1 MMPRLLVHS
10 LLLAFFCYVG
20 CAKIPHRATA
30 TPTNATLTLGEL
42 LLPTYRMLGKQVD
55 AISVEDVHKVGES
68 CSWESNMS
76 AFTAQPVL
84 QAMLDSILHVLRS
97 DFEEVCAATSDTDI
111 TAGEAHFVVDLGRHD
126 DHLISL
132 VHTATIAYPGGK
144 GHPITASIQY
154 DPRTG
159 RQLAMPT
166 LFSLQTD
173 ALYPLLRRLVLA
185 EIESKELLEDAEKV
199 LFDNGAQRTEEVLT
213 TFLMTENALVFFF
226 GPGQCGQLYWAEPFT
241 VELPWDTEI

>member
-20 CAKIPHRATA
+20 CAKIPHPASA
-30 TPTNATLTLGEL
+30 TPTNAAHTLGEL
-42 LLPTYRMLGKQVD
+42 FLPMYRTVGKQVD
-55 AISVEDVHKVGES
+55 AISVEDAHKVGES
-68 CSWESNMS
+68 CSWEST
-76 AFTAQPVL
+76 APTFTAQAAL
-84 QAMLDSILHVLRS
+84 QTMLDSISHVLHS
-97 DFEEVCAATSDTDI
+97 DFEEVCAATTDTDI

-132 VHTATIAYPGGK
+132 VHTATIVYPGGK
-144 GHPITASIQY
+144 AHPITASIQY

-185 EIESKELLEDAEKV
+185 EIESKDLLEDAEKV
-199 LFDNGAQRTEEVLT
+199 LFDNGAQTTEEVLT
-213 TFLMTENALVFFF
+213 TFLVTEDALVCFF
-226 GPGQCGQLYWAEPFT
+226 GPGQCRQLYWAET
-241 VELPWDTEI
+241 ISVELPWDTEI